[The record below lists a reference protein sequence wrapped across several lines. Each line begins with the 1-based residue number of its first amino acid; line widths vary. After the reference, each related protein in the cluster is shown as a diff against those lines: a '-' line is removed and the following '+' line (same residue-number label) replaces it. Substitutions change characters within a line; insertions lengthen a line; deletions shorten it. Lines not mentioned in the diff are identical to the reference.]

1 MLNEMLFFFRLFV
14 FQADLQ
20 STLGDAGYVVF
31 GVILFVWEL
40 LPTSLVVFFFR
51 VRQPNQDRVSQ
62 RLPSASSLR
71 AGGRNP
77 PRGHKM
83 IYRKADEN
91 IYGSSATLNV
101 SLGFFFL

>member
-1 MLNEMLFFFRLFV
+1 MRCYFLFVCFV

-62 RLPSASSLR
+62 RLPSASSFQP
-71 AGGRNP
+71 GG
-77 PRGHKM
+77 GGQ
-83 IYRKADEN
+83 E
-91 IYGSSATLNV
+91 SSQGPQHDL
-101 SLGFFFL
+101 